1 MTTRTVDLSVGGM
14 TCASCAARIEKTLNR
29 LDGVQASVNFAT
41 EKAHVTV
48 DDPRVTA
55 DSRVRYLSPFVRGFW
70 DVRGPLVRSLAE
82 AMAGRKQFY
91 RRSLEEV
98 RKMHRA
104 GVEMLA
110 GVDHP
115 FPFCFPGFS
124 VHDELALL
132 VEAGLTPMEALQ
144 SATRNPARYF
154 DRLADLGTVESGK
167 IADLVLLD
175 ADPLQDIRNTQ
186 RIGAVVTRGRLL
198 DAAALRKLLAEAEQR
213 WSGGR

>member
-1 MTTRTVDLSVGGM
+1 MPS
-14 TCASCAARIEKTLNR
+14 
-29 LDGVQASVNFAT
+29 
-41 EKAHVTV
+41 
-48 DDPRVTA
+48 
-55 DSRVRYLSPFVRGFW
+55 
-70 DVRGPLVRSLAE
+70 
-82 AMAGRKQFY
+82 
-91 RRSLEEV
+91 
-98 RKMHRA
+98 
-104 GVEMLA
+104 
-110 GVDHP
+110 
-115 FPFCFPGFS
+115 FCFPGFS

-198 DAAALRKLLAEAEQR
+198 DGAALRKLLAEAEQR